1 MNAKC
6 FTLEGLSL
14 YLESLIICG
23 LEKLTPIG
31 NVEKQR
37 CWSFNMGKEYDRF
50 KEQQNKDNRIPVTS
64 FTLRDGTAGKR
75 LKDLP
80 SREPRGVYD
89 PSRGF

>member
-1 MNAKC
+1 
-6 FTLEGLSL
+6 
-14 YLESLIICG
+14 
-23 LEKLTPIG
+23 
-31 NVEKQR
+31 
-37 CWSFNMGKEYDRF
+37 MGKEYDRF
-50 KEQQNKDNRIPVTS
+50 KEQQNKENRIPVTS